1 MKRSPLLPLALG
13 LALVVLLALFGA
25 RMTGPALAEG
35 LSHKAQAAIA
45 EAGGTGITA
54 RFSTARGQP
63 SRHPL
68 LQGGRKLDDA
78 TRARVARAVAAI
90 PGVGGVR
97 WEDGSTLA
105 SRAAPAERPVH
116 CENDVAALLH
126 SRSIRFEEGS
136 SRIDASSVG
145 LLDEVASALR
155 PCLGAI
161 IAITGH
167 TDSSGPEPGNL
178 ALSRE
183 RANAVLAALVGRG
196 IPADGLRASG
206 VGSTLPVAG
215 LDPAD
220 PANRRIEF
228 AVIES
233 IPLKPTPVDTPGPR

>member
-1 MKRSPLLPLALG
+1 MLRSPLLPLVLG
-13 LALVVLLALFGA
+13 LALIVLLAFTGA
-25 RMTGPALAEG
+25 RLTGPALAG
-35 LSHKAQAAIA
+35 DLSHKAQAVIA
-45 EAGGTGITA
+45 KAGGTGITA
-54 RFSTARGQP
+54 RFSTASGQP

-68 LQGGRKLDDA
+68 LIGGKGLSDA
-78 TRARVARAVAAI
+78 SRGQVARAIAAI

-97 WEDGSTLA
+97 WEDSSALA
-105 SRAAPAERPVH
+105 SRAAPAERPLH
-116 CENDVAALLH
+116 CENDVAALLS

-136 SRIDASSVG
+136 SRIDASSLG
-145 LLDEVASALR
+145 LLDEVAAALR

-167 TDSSGPEPGNL
+167 TDSSGPEPSNL

-206 VGSTLPVAG
+206 VGSTLPVEG
-215 LDPAD
+215 LDPTD

-228 AVIES
+228 SVIES
-233 IPLKPTPVDTPGPR
+233 VPIKPTPVDTPGPR